1 MFLRCVAIRL
11 LKVRDGVEDTRLEAE
26 DTKKNPRP
34 RPRTVLPKT
43 DPLEAKD
50 WNARGKGQGHQN
62 VSLTTSS
69 TPRTSS
75 RTPPLLKVTSLLK
88 LYKFYNCTI
97 TNLIK
102 RHSFIQSKIIHIL
115 MPSSTIY
122 VWLKTKRN
130 SSQHYKNSRSGRPD
144 ATGGI
149 PRPCPPPKWLLVPPK
164 RKMCP
169 LSEDCAQKTLIGSW
183 LLECKSSLRLQ
194 IGVYRPY
201 FRNFC
206 GLTPDFIKLLGRR
219 LFLWEKV

>member
-1 MFLRCVAIRL
+1 MFLCCVAIRL

-62 VSLTTSS
+62 VSLTTSL
-69 TPRTSS
+69 TPRTLS
-75 RTPPLLKVTSLLK
+75 RTPPLLKVT
-88 LYKFYNCTI
+88 NCTI

-115 MPSSTIY
+115 MPSTTIY

-130 SSQHYKNSRSGRPD
+130 SSQHYKNSRSGRPY
-144 ATGGI
+144 ATGAFRGCA
-149 PRPCPPPKWLLVPPK
+149 PPPNDCLCPPNEKCAPRARTVP
-164 RKMCP
+164 
-169 LSEDCAQKTLIGSW
+169 
-183 LLECKSSLRLQ
+183 
-194 IGVYRPY
+194 
-201 FRNFC
+201 
-206 GLTPDFIKLLGRR
+206 RR
-219 LFLWEKV
+219 H